1 MPSSLFSIMLSAL
14 TSVPGHNPDKALSW
28 LSQTVHPLYPGTH
41 EDKHIKKKKKPK
53 QSCSISK

>member
-1 MPSSLFSIMLSAL
+1 MLSAL